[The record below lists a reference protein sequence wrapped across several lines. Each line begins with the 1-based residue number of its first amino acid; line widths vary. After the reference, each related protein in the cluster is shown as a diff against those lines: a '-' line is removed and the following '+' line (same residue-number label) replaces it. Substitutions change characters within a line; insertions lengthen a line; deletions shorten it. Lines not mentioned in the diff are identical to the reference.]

1 MKLEVKLDSDGLG
14 EAIAA
19 RARRTRAWTIKTLT
33 YLTIPFLIWLLLA
46 LPGLIALFLGF
57 HPATG
62 YRH

>member
-1 MKLEVKLDSDGLG
+1 MKLEIKVDSDGLG
-14 EAIAA
+14 DAIAA
-19 RARRTRAWTIKTLT
+19 RARRTRAWTLRTLT